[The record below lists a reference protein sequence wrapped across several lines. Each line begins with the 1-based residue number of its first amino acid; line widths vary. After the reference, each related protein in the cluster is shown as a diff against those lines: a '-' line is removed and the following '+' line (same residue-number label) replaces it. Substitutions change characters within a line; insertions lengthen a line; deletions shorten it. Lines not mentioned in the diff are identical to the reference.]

1 MKSSSRAL
9 NTSFLMTSRFE
20 KGSGDIYMVQ
30 ELIGHRNIS
39 TTPKY
44 FGINYADARAA
55 VESIVLV
62 SLTEIILYNS
72 LNDITNETL
81 IKER

>member
-9 NTSFLMTSRFE
+9 KTSLLMMTFRFE

-30 ELIGHRNIS
+30 ELLGHRNIS

-44 FGINYADARAA
+44 LGINYADARAA
-55 VESIVLV
+55 VESIALV
-62 SLTEIILYNS
+62 SEYDRNHFV
-72 LNDITNETL
+72 
-81 IKER
+81 